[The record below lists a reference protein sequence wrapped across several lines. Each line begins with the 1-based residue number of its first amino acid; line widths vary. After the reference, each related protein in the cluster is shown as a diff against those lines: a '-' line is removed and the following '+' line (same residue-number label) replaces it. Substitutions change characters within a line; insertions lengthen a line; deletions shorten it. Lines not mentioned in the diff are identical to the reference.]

1 MMEFRKVPDP
11 VCRKAGEIRI
21 RNLKDKAHWG
31 TVMRR
36 HRGYWFVADQD
47 STNVIKNG
55 NLLAQLRRNMRNQRW
70 VLGYK

>member
-1 MMEFRKVPDP
+1 MEFRKVPDP
-11 VCRKAGEIRI
+11 VPRKAGEIQI

-36 HRGYWFVADQD
+36 HRGYSFLTDRD

-55 NLLAQLRRNMRNQRW
+55 NLLAQLRRNMRNQRC
-70 VLGYK
+70 VLVYK

>member
-1 MMEFRKVPDP
+1 MEFRKVPEP
-11 VCRKAGEIRI
+11 VCRKAEEIQI

-36 HRGYWFVADQD
+36 YRGYWFVADRD
-47 STNVIKNG
+47 SINVNKNR
-55 NLLAQLRRNMRNQRW
+55 NLLARLRRNKGNQRC